1 MGDFRMG
8 FDVVGASYG
17 SLPGVVV
24 KLPPFSD
31 DPAAPGTLR
40 AAYVNGKKPGKFCP
54 DPLGRVLM
62 SRFDWSGR
70 GQHIAKFGRS
80 AIIKDYW
87 FECAVSTS
95 MPTTPFT
102 ANSLI
107 NGDPATGFTLVAFV
121 QADVTAKSI
130 NLIRAIEGTSPNSK
144 VAALILQPQN
154 LGGRILASA
163 TNLTATSAADL
174 NPLTNELGQ
183 VSMYAARFTT
193 TERQSFAKA
202 PGESVRSSSVDGTDV
217 TLESAA
223 QFLIGLESGS
233 GPGINRILGY
243 AFYRGQKSTGFLEDL
258 VHPQFAGFH
267 AAIGSGLA
275 IT

>member
-24 KLPPFSD
+24 KLPPFPD

-62 SRFDWSGR
+62 SRYDWSGH

-80 AIIKDYW
+80 AIIKDFW
-87 FECAVSTS
+87 FECAFSTS
-95 MPTTPFT
+95 MPATPFT
-102 ANSLI
+102 GNALI
-107 NGDPATGFTLVAFV
+107 NGDPAAGFTVAAFV
-121 QADVTAKSI
+121 LSDPTAKSV
-130 NLIRAIEGTSPNSK
+130 NLIRAVEGVAPTSK
-144 VAALILQPQN
+144 VAAMILQPQN

-163 TNLTATSAADL
+163 TNLTTTSAADL

-193 TERQSFAKA
+193 TDRQSFAKA
-202 PGESVRSSSVDGTDV
+202 PGQSIRSSAIDGIDV
-217 TLESAA
+217 TLASAA
-223 QFLIGLESGS
+223 AFLMGVESGS
-233 GPGINRILGY
+233 GAGINRILGY
-243 AFYRGQKSTGFLEDL
+243 AFWRGQKSVSFLEDL

-275 IT
+275 IS